1 MITILTTSSIWLI
14 LCLLYLPYGL
24 FWSGSITEIQK
35 EIHKY
40 EDENFKDFLNWKQM
54 DRMGVI
60 LILFLLLADLLL
72 LVGIR
77 REEK

>member
-14 LCLLYLPYGL
+14 LSLLYLPYGL
-24 FWSGSITEIQK
+24 FWSGSITENQK
-35 EIHKY
+35 EIDKY

-54 DRMGVI
+54 DRIGVI